1 MTKADVHARL
11 REIIERVAQLRKER
25 DDLKR
30 AYQQLQDEVEAK
42 AREMENLQAQLEEK
56 VKTIH
61 ILQTANSLNSRED
74 KEEAKQKVDDLLRE
88 IEHCL
93 KLLDS

>member
-1 MTKADVHARL
+1 MADIQARL
-11 REIIERVAQLRKER
+11 SGIIESVAQLRKER
-25 DDLKR
+25 DELKR
-30 AYQQLQDEVEAK
+30 AHQQLQEEMEEK
-42 AREMENLQAQLEEK
+42 ARETETLQAQLEEK